1 MSMARQSTT
10 PTQRFTATMEIIGI
24 NPYVRVTAARAKALK
39 PGWRK
44 PMPVRVRINGKPE
57 KAWPINMMPKGDG
70 SFLLYLHASVR
81 KASATGVG
89 DRVSVEVAFDA
100 DYAAGPAPM
109 PAWFRAALRGNPVAG
124 KAFRAL
130 PPSRK
135 KELVRYLALLKSPE
149 ARECNLVKALQVLS
163 GEPGRFMARD
173 WMNGK

>member
-1 MSMARQSTT
+1 MPPQSTT
-10 PTQRFTATMEIIGI
+10 ALQSFMATMEILGI

-44 PMPVRVRINGKPE
+44 AMPVRVRINGKPE

-81 KASATGVG
+81 KASGTGVG
-89 DRVSVEVAFDA
+89 DRVRVEVAFDA
-100 DYAAGPAPM
+100 DYAGGPAPM
-109 PAWFRAALRGNPVAG
+109 PTWFREALRRELKVG
-124 KAFRAL
+124 KAFQAL

-149 ARECNLVKALQVLS
+149 ARERNLVQALRVLS

-173 WMNGK
+173 WKDGK

>member
-1 MSMARQSTT
+1 MPPQPSI
-10 PTQRFTATMEIIGI
+10 PTQRFTATIEILGI

-57 KAWPINMMPKGDG
+57 KAWFINMMPKGDG
-70 SFLLYLHASVR
+70 SFLLYLHALMR
-81 KASATGVG
+81 KASDAGVG
-89 DRVSVEVAFDA
+89 DRVRVEVGFDA
-100 DYAAGPAPM
+100 GYAGGPAPM
-109 PAWFRAALRGNPVAG
+109 PGWFRAALRGNPAAG

-135 KELVRYLALLKSPE
+135 KELVRNLARLKSEE
-149 ARECNLVKALQVLS
+149 ARERNLAMALRVLS

-173 WMNGK
+173 WVDGK

>member
-1 MSMARQSTT
+1 MPPQSITAS
-10 PTQRFTATMEIIGI
+10 QRFTAIMEILGV

-39 PGWRK
+39 ADWRK

-81 KASATGVG
+81 KASGTGVG
-89 DRVSVEVAFDA
+89 NRVRVEVAFDA
-100 DYAAGPAPM
+100 DYAGGPAPM
-109 PAWFRAALRGNPVAG
+109 PAWLRAALRRESKAG
-124 KAFRAL
+124 KAFQAL

-135 KELVRYLALLKSPE
+135 KELVRYLARLKSPE
-149 ARECNLVKALQVLS
+149 ARERNLAKALQVLS

-173 WMNGK
+173 WKDGK